1 MTENMSNLQVL
12 HDGPVMTITFA
23 RPEKK
28 NALSQA
34 MYQAAHEAIEAGRRD
49 PTVRVIVLTGAGESF
64 TAGNDVVDFMQKMS
78 KLTAENP
85 TVRFMRS
92 AFECE
97 KPLIAAVN
105 GIAVGVGVTMLLHC
119 DLVYVAAGAT
129 LKMPFTKL
137 ALVPELCSSYLLP
150 RLLGTPRAME
160 LLLLGEAIT
169 AEQAVAWGIAN
180 EVLPM
185 EAVLPRALERARQIA
200 ALPPGSVRETKRLM
214 RAPWKEAGEKIFW
227 DELQTL
233 GARLGSPETAEA
245 VTAFFQKR
253 NPDFSRFQ

>member
-1 MTENMSNLQVL
+1 MSNLQVL
-12 HDGPVMTITFA
+12 RDGPVMTITFA

-34 MYQAAHEAIEAGRRD
+34 MYQQAHEAIEAGRTD
-49 PTVRVIVLTGAGESF
+49 PTVRVLVLTGAGESF
-64 TAGNDVVDFMQKMS
+64 TAGNDVVDFMHKMP
-78 KLTAENP
+78 KLTADNP

-92 AFECE
+92 VFECE

-105 GIAVGVGVTMLLHC
+105 GTAVGVGITMLLHC

-129 LKMPFTKL
+129 MKMPFTRL
-137 ALVPELCSSYLLP
+137 ALVPELCSAYLLP

-160 LLLLGEAIT
+160 LLMLGEAFT
-169 AEQAVAWGIAN
+169 GEQAVAWGIAN
-180 EVLPM
+180 EVLPA

-233 GARLGSPETAEA
+233 GARLGSPEVAEA
-245 VTAFFQKR
+245 VTAFLQKR
-253 NPDFSRFQ
+253 EPNFSKFV